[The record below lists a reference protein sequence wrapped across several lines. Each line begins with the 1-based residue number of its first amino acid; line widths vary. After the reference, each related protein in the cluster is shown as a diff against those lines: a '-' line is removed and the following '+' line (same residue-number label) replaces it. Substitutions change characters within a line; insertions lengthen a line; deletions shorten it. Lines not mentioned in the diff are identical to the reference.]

1 LAEKIR
7 QQESAKKIIDKN
19 IIAFDVL
26 AIVTMD
32 VVKKLELSK
41 GINQDLQSWKRNY
54 ESLHLEMEQCKK
66 THKVSEE
73 EFNKLLTNLGKDI
86 ETMCRKHEEDRSS
99 LTEANRC
106 KLEAQRLDFHE
117 EKRKMKEAH
126 EREIAQLRETHEV
139 ELNTVNSQMVQ
150 SMAREKKL
158 FNKKEKDLNDFFD
171 DEKKKS
177 EEKIQ
182 QLEAKVSALV
192 INLMDGPDHRDGVI
206 GEMQKEVNSLEA
218 VLEIRNAEIKSL
230 SEENE
235 KLNLKN
241 ANFQALKVKAGN
253 LESQVE
259 DMKELLAMKRSKER
273 KLDAELHELQES
285 MHKTSREKRRL
296 NREGTVGVENETR
309 SSFSKKQIDGRST
322 IPELFWRNTTFKQ
335 EL

>member
-1 LAEKIR
+1 
-7 QQESAKKIIDKN
+7 
-19 IIAFDVL
+19 
-26 AIVTMD
+26 M
-32 VVKKLELSK
+32 
-41 GINQDLQSWKRNY
+41 G
-54 ESLHLEMEQCKK
+54 
-66 THKVSEE
+66 
-73 EFNKLLTNLGKDI
+73 
-86 ETMCRKHEEDRSS
+86 TMCRKHEEDRSS

-126 EREIAQLRETHEV
+126 EREIAQLREIHEV

-158 FNKKEKDLNDFFD
+158 FNKKEKDLNAVFD

-192 INLMDGPDHRDGVI
+192 INLMDGPDHRVGVI

-241 ANFQALKVKAGN
+241 ANFKALKVKAGN

-259 DMKELLAMKRSKER
+259 DMKELLEMKRSKER

-296 NREGTVGVENETR
+296 SIEKEQLEWRMRQGVPFQR
-309 SSFSKKQIDGRST
+309 SRLMEEAQSQSFSGETQHSSRTYHFRSPSLNNTEPLPLPLFNHTLDVSTPSNSSTPSVLDFKASRASVSYQLDMSGPRNFSTPGSAGRS
-322 IPELFWRNTTFKQ
+322 R
-335 EL
+335 